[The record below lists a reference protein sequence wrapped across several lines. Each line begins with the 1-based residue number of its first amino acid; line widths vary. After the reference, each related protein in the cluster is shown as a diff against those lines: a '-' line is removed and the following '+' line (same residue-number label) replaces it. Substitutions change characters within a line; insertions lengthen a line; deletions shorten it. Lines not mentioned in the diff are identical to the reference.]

1 MKTET
6 VMTTNRSPTGW
17 TTPFLFLCSKEF
29 FHAILFDKGEIFK
42 KAHPEKR
49 RISRIDGFEILT
61 GILWAFITKH
71 NGMMEKAST
80 FFFQKRTFLISRAT
94 TATIRH
100 TNTFLLYVMLHR
112 KVSTAYVTV
121 HPAGSDKILG
131 EFFPHSSH
139 HESFDILK

>member
-1 MKTET
+1 
-6 VMTTNRSPTGW
+6 MTTQDSSAGW

-29 FHAILFDKGEIFK
+29 FHAFLFDEGEIFK
-42 KAHPEKR
+42 KTHPEKR

-61 GILWAFITKH
+61 GILWAFITKRD
-71 NGMMEKAST
+71 GVMEKAFT
-80 FFFQKRTFLISRAT
+80 FFFQKRTFLIPRT
-94 TATIRH
+94 TSATIRH
-100 TNTFLLYVMLHR
+100 SNTFLLYVMLHR

-121 HPAGSDKILG
+121 HPAGSDKILR

>member
-1 MKTET
+1 
-6 VMTTNRSPTGW
+6 MTAQDSSAGW

-29 FHAILFDKGEIFK
+29 VHALLFDKGEISK
-42 KAHPEKR
+42 QTHPEKR
-49 RISRIDGFEILT
+49 RISHIDGFEILT
-61 GILWAFITKH
+61 GILWAFITKN
-71 NGMMEKAST
+71 NGVMEKAFTS
-80 FFFQKRTFLISRAT
+80 FFQKRTFLISRTT

-121 HPAGSDKILG
+121 HPAGSDKILR

>member
-1 MKTET
+1 
-6 VMTTNRSPTGW
+6 MTTNHSSTGW

-29 FHAILFDKGEIFK
+29 FHAILFDDGEIFK

-49 RISRIDGFEILT
+49 LISRIDMIEILT
-61 GILWAFITKH
+61 GILWTFITKY

-80 FFFQKRTFLISRAT
+80 SFFQKRTFLIPRT
-94 TATIRH
+94 TSATIRH
-100 TNTFLLYVMLHR
+100 SNTFLLYVKLHR

-121 HPAGSDKILG
+121 HPAGSDKILR